1 MESSIAEFLKRK
13 SACELLPTITVNQ
26 RSEMMG
32 TNQPR
37 NLKTFRSILP
47 LLFDDFFH
55 DRLENQSFQK
65 RATPV
70 STGFPSGIIR

>member
-1 MESSIAEFLKRK
+1 MESSIAEFLKSR
-13 SACELLPTITVNQ
+13 SACELLPNIAVNQ
-26 RSEMMG
+26 WSVVMG
-32 TNQPR
+32 THQPR
-37 NLKTFRSILP
+37 NLKTFHSILP

-55 DRLENQSFQK
+55 YRLENQSFQK

>member
-13 SACELLPTITVNQ
+13 SACELLPTIAVNQ
-26 RSEMMG
+26 RSVVME
-32 TNQPR
+32 THQPR
-37 NLKTFRSILP
+37 NLKTFHSILP
-47 LLFDDFFH
+47 PFFDDFFH